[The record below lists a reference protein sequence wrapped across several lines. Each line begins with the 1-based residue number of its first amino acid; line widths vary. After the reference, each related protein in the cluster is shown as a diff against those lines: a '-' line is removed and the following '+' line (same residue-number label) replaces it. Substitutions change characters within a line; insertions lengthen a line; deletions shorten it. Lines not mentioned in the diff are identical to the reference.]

1 MLSHD
6 LNLASAEVFCGNHLI
21 ESSIEKLAHY
31 WGSADVDLV
40 ELAFL
45 LLDINLSSD
54 KVLVPSRVRHGVG
67 ILALDPEAELK
78 VIDAFLLVDVSQA
91 LKELNAYGFRT
102 SVEGGEEGQLEL
114 GVRGGVKQG
123 YLSRT

>member
-1 MLSHD
+1 MSHD
-6 LNLASAEVFCGNHLI
+6 LNLTSTEVFCGNHLI
-21 ESSIEKLAHY
+21 ESSIEKLGHY

-54 KVLVPSRVRHGVG
+54 KVLVPSRVHHGVG
-67 ILALDPEAELK
+67 VLALDPEVELK

-123 YLSRT
+123 YLPRT